1 MEKICYGCKK
11 MKPLNHYIE
20 NEKEYAK
27 CNMCRV
33 KLVNR
38 KNICDICG
46 IRAKYNLFKEI
57 NGIRC
62 FKHKTIEMIDVKN
75 KRCKKCNKKRPT
87 YNYRGELTPIYCA
100 DCKDASMINVR
111 NKMCESCNTK
121 QPSYNYIGEKR
132 GIFCNTCKKD
142 GMIDVITKK
151 CVECKLHIPLYG
163 YSGNKSAEYCNNCKK
178 IEMINIKSK
187 KCINCNKKRPSYNF
201 NGELTPIYCAD
212 CKLSEMIDIRSRKCE
227 KCNIKTPNFN
237 YKNETI
243 AKFCGDCKDVNMI
256 NKTRNV
262 CITCKKIRPHYNYK
276 NTKKPEY
283 CTSCKTEGMID
294 VTRKLCEN
302 CKLHIPVFN
311 YKSESVAKFCSECKD
326 TNMIDI
332 LHKKCKEISCKKNA
346 YYANPGVLPQYCLLH
361 KKDGMMKN
369 PRKKCIGLET
379 DECKEMATHGVNKPL
394 HCEIHAT
401 DSEYNLTERT
411 CSECNRIDV
420 LNKNGICVNF
430 CSFEEKDRLM
440 KKSVKKHEEF
450 IGKLLKEEID
460 LTCMYQD
467 EVVDSTCSKKRPDFV
482 YHCGTHIVII
492 EVDENQHKSYKCTAY
507 GDTKEG
513 KIKGENI
520 RMYEIAQSFDGL
532 PVIFIRYNPDELK
545 DVDQHK
551 VKISSSKRHLLL
563 IKWIKTI
570 FRMEWKQGI
579 YVKYLFYDGFQ
590 EANVDF
596 LSISEN
602 DVLTF

>member
-27 CNMCRV
+27 CNVCRI
-33 KLVNR
+33 KLVNK
-38 KNICDICG
+38 KNICDVCG
-46 IRAKYNLFKEI
+46 IRASYNIDGILY
-57 NGIRC
+57 GIRC
-62 FKHKTIEMIDVKN
+62 SSHKDLNMVDVKSKKCITCKKLYPNFNYAGKKSPEYCSSCKDPSMINITCNKCIICKKKQPNFNYIGEKNLLYCSDCKKEDMIDVHHDKCEKCKKVQPIYNYENEIQPKYCNKCKEPNMVDVKN
-75 KRCKKCNKKRPT
+75 KKCIKCKKTRPT
-87 YNYRGELTPIYCA
+87 YNYPTELRGIYCNS
-100 DCKDASMINVR
+100 CKEPDMINVM
-111 NKMCESCNTK
+111 N
-121 QPSYNYIGEKR
+121 
-132 GIFCNTCKKD
+132 
-142 GMIDVITKK
+142 
-151 CVECKLHIPLYG
+151 
-163 YSGNKSAEYCNNCKK
+163 
-178 IEMINIKSK
+178 K
-187 KCINCNKKRPSYNF
+187 KCITCNTQFPIFNYESEKKALYCSTCKEPSMVDVVNKKCITCKSKRPSYNKD
-201 NGELTPIYCAD
+201 GETSAKYCFD
-212 CKLSEMIDIRSRKCE
+212 CKESDMVDVNHKRCVTCRKRAIYAYPGVSETHCATHKQSGMMINSRK
-227 KCNIKTPNFN
+227 
-237 YKNETI
+237 
-243 AKFCGDCKDVNMI
+243 
-256 NKTRNV
+256 R
-262 CITCKKIRPHYNYK
+262 CIMN
-276 NTKKPEY
+276 
-283 CTSCKTEGMID
+283 D
-294 VTRKLCEN
+294 
-302 CKLHIPVFN
+302 
-311 YKSESVAKFCSECKD
+311 
-326 TNMIDI
+326 
-332 LHKKCKEISCKKNA
+332 CKEI
-346 YYANPGVLPQYCLLH
+346 
-361 KKDGMMKN
+361 
-369 PRKKCIGLET
+369 
-379 DECKEMATHGVNKPL
+379 ATHGINKPL

-401 DSEYNLTERT
+401 DSGYNLAEQT
-411 CSECNRIDV
+411 CSKCNRIDV
-420 LNKNGICVNF
+420 LNKNGICINF

-492 EVDENQHKSYKCTAY
+492 EVDENQHKSYKCTVY

-532 PVIFIRYNPDELK
+532 PVVFIRYNPDELK

-590 EANVDF
+590 ESNIDF
-596 LSISEN
+596 LSISEK

>member
-1 MEKICYGCKK
+1 

-27 CNMCRV
+27 CNICRV
-33 KLVNR
+33 KLVN
-38 KNICDICG
+38 KNNICDVCG

-62 FKHKTIEMIDVKN
+62 FKHKTIEMIDVKRVLCTTCKKVRPTFNYNGEKTPKYCLNCKEPNMINIIDKKCEKCN
-75 KRCKKCNKKRPT
+75 KKQPSYNYEGERKKKYCADCKDPGMIPLFDNKCVKCNKKRPIF
-87 YNYRGELTPIYCA
+87 NYEGNINATCCG
-100 DCKDASMINVR
+100 DCK
-111 NKMCESCNTK
+111 E
-121 QPSYNYIGEKR
+121 
-132 GIFCNTCKKD
+132 F
-142 GMIDVITKK
+142 GMIDIKNKK
-151 CVECKLHIPLYG
+151 CEKCKKVIPIYNYEG
-163 YSGNKSAEYCNNCKK
+163 HFVGRFCANCKEPHMVDVK
-178 IEMINIKSK
+178 HK
-187 KCINCNKKRPSYNF
+187 
-201 NGELTPIYCAD
+201 
-212 CKLSEMIDIRSRKCE
+212 KCE
-227 KCNIKTPNFN
+227 KCNIKQPSYNYPYEKIRKYCSDCKEPGMIDVINKKCEKCNKKYPIFN
-237 YKNETI
+237 YQGETI
-243 AKFCGDCKDVNMI
+243 GKFCGDCKDIIMI
-256 NKTRNV
+256 NVTDIK
-262 CITCKKIRPHYNYK
+262 CI
-276 NTKKPEY
+276 
-283 CTSCKTEGMID
+283 
-294 VTRKLCEN
+294 
-302 CKLHIPVFN
+302 
-311 YKSESVAKFCSECKD
+311 
-326 TNMIDI
+326 
-332 LHKKCKEISCKKNA
+332 KCKEKQPTFNYSTENKAQYCGSCKEPGMINVINKNCNELHCRKKA
-346 YYANPGVLPQYCLLH
+346 SHSYPGMHLLYCSLH

-379 DECKEMATHGVNKPL
+379 DECKEIATHGINKPL

-401 DSEYNLTERT
+401 DSEYNLAERV
-411 CSECNRIDV
+411 CSKCNRIDV

-460 LTCMYQD
+460 LTYMYQD

-513 KIKGENI
+513 KMKGENI

-532 PVIFIRYNPDELK
+532 PVVFIRYNPDELK

-551 VKISSSKRHLLL
+551 VKIPSSKRHLLL

-590 EANVDF
+590 ESNIDF
-596 LSISEN
+596 LSISEK